1 MRRFE
6 QRDRKMF
13 ALYTEHKM
21 TLAAIGR
28 LYGLSR
34 ERIRQI
40 VGRIAYEEGINVQ
53 DLRTTGH
60 RKNHNAAKHGG

>member
-1 MRRFE
+1 
-6 QRDRKMF
+6 
-13 ALYTEHKM
+13 M

-40 VGRIAYEEGINVQ
+40 VNRIAQEEGINVQ
-53 DLRTTGH
+53 DLRAARH
-60 RKNHNAAKHGG
+60 R

>member
-13 ALYTEHKM
+13 ALYTEQKM

-40 VGRIAYEEGINVQ
+40 VNRIAQEEGINVQ
-53 DLRTTGH
+53 DLRAARH
-60 RKNHNAAKHGG
+60 R